1 MAMEFS
7 EAVDFTGCKEDEV
20 QGPSGMLQCN
30 FILCSSL
37 SCKRGS
43 ILMKYDPFLKK
54 KTSNP
59 NNLYMKL
66 HTKIMLFT
74 NLGSGKLWKNT
85 TTSASKIH

>member
-7 EAVDFTGCKEDEV
+7 EAVDFAGCKEDEV

-54 KTSNP
+54 KTLTTLVPDHKAILENWKTLIT
-59 NNLYMKL
+59 NFFNL
-66 HTKIMLFT
+66 
-74 NLGSGKLWKNT
+74 
-85 TTSASKIH
+85 